1 VSLQPQPPEPDRP
14 PEEDSDPFSDE
25 PHGGHIEKSRV
36 TRVTFYNAAGE
47 MSRTSRVTSQCNPD
61 AESLPIEDLI
71 TAAEGQGIEFVEDVW
86 IYRPGADPANP
97 DLKLVEREL
106 LERRAEV
113 EAFLKR
119 RAASAPKTA
128 RTKI

>member
-1 VSLQPQPPEPDRP
+1 
-14 PEEDSDPFSDE
+14 
-25 PHGGHIEKSRV
+25 V
-36 TRVTFYNAAGE
+36 TGVTFYNAAGE
-47 MSRTSRVTSQCNPD
+47 MSRTSRVTLDSVPC

-71 TAAEGQGIEFVEDVW
+71 TTAEGQGIEFVEDVW
-86 IYRPGADPANP
+86 IYRPGVEPTNP

-128 RTKI
+128 RTKT